1 MREGHMDMSSF
12 FMLLL
17 NVFVISVSFYL
28 LNGVMVGTTVLLFC
42 FDDFMDYVLELLES
56 DLK

>member
-42 FDDFMDYVLELLES
+42 LHDAMNYILKLLES